1 MATTSGVAGTLQ
13 FTVAETIDEAFRRCG
28 KPPSTVSAE
37 QLISAQFNLF
47 QILTG
52 YANNGLSLWCVR
64 DYILPQVEGR
74 NVYTLPGYLV
84 DVLAVQYQRYAVLSP
99 ATTTPAAGLLTYT
112 FTDPANPQ
120 VLLVTGGTPSADV
133 VLEYQDSLGAW
144 VTVAPLLA
152 TERTLSV
159 EAQPATSWRLR
170 NTTGAALLVTAA
182 TFYTVARETPL
193 TIVNRDDY
201 LNQPTKLQKTAGEAQ
216 QYWFRKATPP
226 QLAFTWSSDSA
237 LGGYRITMQRQ
248 IQDVTALSQ
257 IIDCPQRWYGAVVA
271 QLALSL
277 SGTIP
282 ANELPPGR
290 TAELQSKAIM
300 EDARAEDGESDGS
313 PIGLVIGIRG
323 YTR

>member
-13 FTVAETIDEAFRRCG
+13 FTVADTVDEAFRRCS
-28 KPPSTVSAE
+28 KLPSSVSAE
-37 QLISAQFNLF
+37 QLTAARFNLF

-74 NVYTLPGYLV
+74 NVYTLPSYFV
-84 DVLAVQYQRYAVLSP
+84 DILAVQYQRYAELVPLTTVP
-99 ATTTPAAGLLTYT
+99 ATGLLTYT
-112 FTDPANPQ
+112 FAADVNPQ
-120 VLLVTGGTPSADV
+120 VLKVTAGTPSADV
-133 VLEYQDSLGAW
+133 VLEYQDSLGTW
-144 VTVAPLLA
+144 VTVAPLLS
-152 TERTLSV
+152 TELTLSI

-170 NTTGAALLVTAA
+170 NTTGAALPITAA
-182 TFYTVARETPL
+182 TFYTIVRETPL
-193 TIVNRDDY
+193 TIANRDDY
-201 LNQPTKLQKTAGEAQ
+201 LNQPTKYVKTSGGAQ

-237 LGGYRITMQRQ
+237 LGGYRVTVQRQ
-248 IQDVTALSQ
+248 VQDVTSLSQ

-277 SGTIP
+277 SRIIP
-282 ANELPPGR
+282 TAELPPGR
-290 TAELQSKAIM
+290 YTELKNSAAI

-313 PIGLVIGIRG
+313 PIRLVVPIRG

>member
-13 FTVAETIDEAFRRCG
+13 FTVADTVDEAFRRCG
-28 KPPSTVSAE
+28 KLPSSVSAE
-37 QLISAQFNLF
+37 QLEAARFNLF

-52 YANNGLSLWCVR
+52 YANNGLSLWCIR

-74 NVYTLPGYLV
+74 NVYTLPNYLV
-84 DVLAVQYQRYAVLSP
+84 DVLAVQYQRYAELAPLTTVP
-99 ATTTPAAGLLTYT
+99 ATGLLTYT
-112 FTDPANPQ
+112 FAVAVNPQ
-120 VLLVTGGTPSADV
+120 VLRVTAGTPAASV
-133 VLEYQDSLGAW
+133 VLEYQDSLGVW

-152 TERTLSV
+152 TENTLSV

-170 NTTGAALLVTAA
+170 NTTGAALPVTAA
-182 TFYTVARETPL
+182 TFYTVTRETPL

-201 LNQPTKLQKTAGEAQ
+201 LNQPTKYVKTSGEAQ

-237 LGGYRITMQRQ
+237 LGGYRVTVQRQ
-248 IQDVTALSQ
+248 IQDVTSLSQ

-271 QLALSL
+271 QLALSV
-277 SGTIP
+277 SGIIP

-290 TAELQSKAIM
+290 AAELQNKAMM

-313 PIGLVIGIRG
+313 PITLVVGIRG